1 MTRAIR
7 SRTCRPAPSRSAS
20 MTYRRCGA
28 SGVLLPAVGALANL
42 TFSSDEL
49 AAIDRVLA
57 A

>member
-1 MTRAIR
+1 
-7 SRTCRPAPSRSAS
+7 